1 MSAAQ
6 GGVRE
11 SSPGKGRTVMEE
23 RIVELE
29 LRFTEQQRLLQ
40 ELSDVVYAQ
49 AQSLE
54 RLEHELA
61 AMGQKV
67 AAMEPGLVDA
77 NVVERPPHF

>member
-1 MSAAQ
+1 MTVAQ
-6 GGVRE
+6 DGPAGPFR
-11 SSPGKGRTVMEE
+11 KGRSVMEE

-49 AQSLE
+49 SQSLE

-61 AMGQKV
+61 AMGQKL

-77 NVVERPPHF
+77 TVVERPPHF

>member
-1 MSAAQ
+1 
-6 GGVRE
+6 
-11 SSPGKGRTVMEE
+11 MEE

-49 AQSLE
+49 ARSLD

-61 AMGQKV
+61 AMGQKI

-77 NVVERPPHF
+77 NLVERPPHF

>member
-1 MSAAQ
+1 M
-6 GGVRE
+6 
-11 SSPGKGRTVMEE
+11 KE

-49 AQSLE
+49 GQSIE
-54 RLEHELA
+54 RLEPELA
-61 AMGQKV
+61 AMGQKL

-77 NVVERPPHF
+77 TISERPPHF

>member
-1 MSAAQ
+1 
-6 GGVRE
+6 
-11 SSPGKGRTVMEE
+11 MEE

-54 RLEHELA
+54 RMQYELA
-61 AMGQKV
+61 AMGQKL
-67 AAMEPGLVDA
+67 AAMEPGLVDST
-77 NVVERPPHF
+77 VTERPPHF

>member
-1 MSAAQ
+1 
-6 GGVRE
+6 
-11 SSPGKGRTVMEE
+11 MEE

-49 AQSLE
+49 AQHLD

-61 AMGQKV
+61 AMGQKLV
-67 AAMEPGLVDA
+67 AMEPGLVDA
-77 NVVERPPHF
+77 TVSERPPHF

>member
-1 MSAAQ
+1 MTFAQ
-6 GGVRE
+6 DGQETR
-11 SSPGKGRTVMEE
+11 PRQGRSVMEE

-49 AQSLE
+49 AQNLD

-61 AMGQKV
+61 AMGQKL

-77 NVVERPPHF
+77 TVAEPPPHF

>member
-1 MSAAQ
+1 MTFAQDEAA
-6 GGVRE
+6 
-11 SSPGKGRTVMEE
+11 SPSRKGRSDMEE

-61 AMGQKV
+61 AMGQKL

-77 NVVERPPHF
+77 TVVERPPHF

>member
-1 MSAAQ
+1 
-6 GGVRE
+6 
-11 SSPGKGRTVMEE
+11 MEE

-40 ELSDVVYAQ
+40 ELSDVVYTQGQ
-49 AQSLE
+49 AIE

-61 AMGQKV
+61 AAGQKL

-77 NVVERPPHF
+77 TVQEPPPHF

>member
-1 MSAAQ
+1 MTVAQ
-6 GGVRE
+6 DGPAG
-11 SSPGKGRTVMEE
+11 SSRKGRSVMEE

-49 AQSLE
+49 SQSLE

-61 AMGQKV
+61 AMGQKL

-77 NVVERPPHF
+77 TVVERPPHF

>member
-1 MSAAQ
+1 
-6 GGVRE
+6 
-11 SSPGKGRTVMEE
+11 MEE

-49 AQSLE
+49 SQSLD

-61 AMGQKV
+61 AMGQKL

-77 NVVERPPHF
+77 NAVERPPHF

>member
-1 MSAAQ
+1 MSVAQ
-6 GGVRE
+6 GGAGE

-49 AQSLE
+49 ARSLE

-67 AAMEPGLVDA
+67 AAM
-77 NVVERPPHF
+77 

>member
-1 MSAAQ
+1 MTAAQ
-6 GGVRE
+6 DGGAGPSR
-11 SSPGKGRTVMEE
+11 KGRTVMEE

-29 LRFTEQQRLLQ
+29 LKFTEQQRLLQ

-61 AMGQKV
+61 AMGQKI

-77 NVVERPPHF
+77 TAVERPPHF

>member
-1 MSAAQ
+1 M
-6 GGVRE
+6 
-11 SSPGKGRTVMEE
+11 KE

-49 AQSLE
+49 GQSLE

-67 AAMEPGLVDA
+67 AVEPGLVDA
-77 NVVERPPHF
+77 TVSERPPHF

>member
-1 MSAAQ
+1 M
-6 GGVRE
+6 
-11 SSPGKGRTVMEE
+11 KE

-49 AQSLE
+49 GQSIE

-61 AMGQKV
+61 AMGQKL

-77 NVVERPPHF
+77 TISERPPHF